1 MLKNLK
7 TLYQLP
13 ITHANTHILTHKD
26 TDTHNHTHTQPT
38 HTILQ
43 HSTYIIIMKTDPH
56 KTHKL
61 TIHLSYPRPHLLIS
75 HFPIQD
81 WTTTQPSPP
90 GVAGQGIILKHALF
104 FFLVVLEKVEASL
117 SSGTP
122 RVYQGDCGAT
132 KATHDTPGVNEFLP
146 TTGGTSPPGH
156 SPTHVDRAVLSLFG
170 RRARLGREGS
180 DDHSYSH

>member
-1 MLKNLK
+1 MLR
-7 TLYQLP
+7 P
-13 ITHANTHILTHKD
+13 ILTYIALLEKHLYSTKPPP
-26 TDTHNHTHTQPT
+26 NHPR
-38 HTILQ
+38 Q
-43 HSTYIIIMKTDPH
+43 HP
-56 KTHKL
+56 
-61 TIHLSYPRPHLLIS
+61 LIS

-90 GVAGQGIILKHALF
+90 GVAGQGIVLKHALF
-104 FFLVVLEKVEASL
+104 FLVVLEGVKASL

-122 RVYQGDCGAT
+122 RVYQDDCGAT